1 MSSAAD
7 VHALELD
14 FQKRPNSDA
23 FVGLVEAYLQNKR
36 YGDAMIVCKRGI
48 KNQPQDPRG
57 RLLLA
62 KVYLEQGKPP
72 KAEQELQQLLSLFPD
87 NLDAMIMQ
95 ADVYKNSGRK
105 SDAIAML
112 QKVMTL
118 QPGRTDVKE
127 ALKGL
132 GVEDA
137 PPPPPPPPPQM
148 PTYAPPPSGPRDI
161 FSNDPEPVYQQQNYQ
176 QQDVLMDQGPRRPTT
191 SGGFI
196 PPKKPGS
203 AKTLLITVLVLVV
216 GLVGWLGY
224 YINHV
229 NTVRK
234 VDLLLREAKPQIEK
248 NTYSSLREAL
258 QTYQKV
264 LEVDEKNV
272 VANSAIAYFEYW
284 LYGDQLVA
292 DAKAPAEKA
301 LATAQLASEKEDTAY
316 RIAAR
321 GMAKL
326 YANDPNGAIGE
337 IDPKI
342 KAGAAAP
349 VMSLVMADAYLAI
362 GKEAEAKEAL
372 QRAAAM
378 SAADNQVLAREGEGN
393 LDEGKYEGAKGYFDQ
408 VLNQEGGHPGALI
421 GRILANLGRKQEAPE
436 AADKD
441 FEKLASIPAEY
452 LTPRWQAGVAWSKG
466 LLDLRRGKKDDA
478 QKAFAE
484 ADKIPGAKDNV
495 RWIAVRGRVYAEMGM
510 HQLAIDDFKAVLA
523 KRPNFRPAEVGL
535 TMAYSSLNK
544 PTEAM
549 TFVDQLLAKDPTDVE
564 ILLVRARALRTQNK
578 LDDSVAAYN
587 KVLAQQK
594 TNFDAKIEL
603 AQLYRQ
609 KKEYPKAQELL
620 TSMMKSGEVKGHNL
634 AVTLVELGRSYLDGG
649 GAELAQSSFK
659 EAITKDQT
667 YPDSYYFLAR
677 TLKGKPQKESL
688 ARYISMAPSGPYAAD
703 AERLFKTG
711 K

>member
-1 MSSAAD
+1 MSNAAD

-23 FVGLVEAYLQNKR
+23 FVGLVEAYLSNKR

-62 KVYLEQGKPP
+62 RVYLEQGKPP

-87 NLDAMIMQ
+87 NLDALIMQ

-112 QKVMTL
+112 QKVMVA

-137 PPPPPPPPPQM
+137 PPPPPPPPM

-161 FSNDPEPVYQQQNYQ
+161 FSNDPEPEFQR
-176 QQDVLMDQGPRRPTT
+176 QDVLLDDNPRRPTT

-203 AKTLLITVLVLVV
+203 AKTLLITVLVLVI
-216 GLVGWLGY
+216 GLVSWLGY

-229 NTVRK
+229 NQVRK
-234 VDLLLREAKPQIEK
+234 IDLLLREAKPQIEK
-248 NTYSSLREAL
+248 NTYISLREAL

-264 LEVDEKNV
+264 LEVDDKNV
-272 VANSAIAYFEYW
+272 TANAAIAYFEYW

-292 DAKAPAEKA
+292 DAKPLAEKA

-349 VMSLVMADAYLAI
+349 VISLVLADAYLAI
-362 GKEAEAKEAL
+362 GKESEAKEAL
-372 QRAAAM
+372 QRAAAL
-378 SAADNQVLAREGEGN
+378 SAADNQVLSREGEGN

-408 VLNQEGGHPGALI
+408 VLSQESGHPGALI

-441 FEKLASIPAEY
+441 FEKLSSIPAEY
-452 LTPRWQAGVAWSKG
+452 LTPRWQAGMLWSKG
-466 LLDLRRGKKDDA
+466 LLDLRRGKKEDA
-478 QKAFAE
+478 QKSFDE
-484 ADKIPGAKDNV
+484 ANKIPGAAHNV
-495 RWIAVRGRVYAEMGM
+495 RWLAVRAKVYGTMGM
-510 HQLAIDDFKAVLA
+510 HQLAVEDYKAVLA

-544 PTEAM
+544 PAEAM

-578 LDDSVAAYN
+578 LDDAITAYN

-594 TNFDAKIEL
+594 SNFDAKIEL

-609 KKEYPKAQELL
+609 KRDFPKAQEVL
-620 TSMMKSGEVKGHNL
+620 TTMLKANEAKGHNY
-634 AVTLVELGRSYLDGG
+634 AVALVELGRTYLDAGDLER
-649 GAELAQSSFK
+649 AKPSFT

-667 YPDSYYFLAR
+667 YPDSYYFLGR
-677 TLKGKPQKESL
+677 TLKGKPQKEAL
-688 ARYISMAPSGPYAAD
+688 ARYVSMAPSGAYAAD
-703 AERLFKTG
+703 AERMFKTG